1 MTETRQGIVHAT
13 LVASD
18 LAVTCDAYLAQL
30 SLTLATQ
37 STLGDEDAA
46 VLGLPDLAGA
56 PMAWLANAAGE
67 PVLRVSRRARMDR
80 VSYVLRYGQDQ

>member
-1 MTETRQGIVHAT
+1 MTATRQGIVHAT

-67 PVLRVSRRARMDR
+67 PVLRVIEDPRAQEG
-80 VSYVLRYGQDQ
+80 L